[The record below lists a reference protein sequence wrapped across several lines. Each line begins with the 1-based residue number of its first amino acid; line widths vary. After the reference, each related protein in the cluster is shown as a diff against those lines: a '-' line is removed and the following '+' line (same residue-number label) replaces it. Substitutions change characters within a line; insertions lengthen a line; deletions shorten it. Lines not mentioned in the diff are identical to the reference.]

1 MPDTPEPISDA
12 EIAHL
17 KKLALLEMDAAQTER
32 AKHDINKILDSFM
45 ALQQLDLHGL
55 PEMARPVPLVNVLRE
70 DEAQPGFSQAE
81 AMGVAVESEEG
92 FFRVPRIVE

>member
-17 KKLALLEMDAAQTER
+17 KKLARLEMDVAQTER
-32 AKHDINKILDSFM
+32 AKHDINKILDSFA
-45 ALQQLDLHGL
+45 ALQQLDLDGL
-55 PEMARPVPLVNVLRE
+55 PEMPRPVPLVNVLRE
-70 DEAQPGFSQAE
+70 DEAKTGFSQAE
-81 AMGVAVESEEG
+81 AMGVAVESEDG